1 MKRTTSKAWK
11 SNTQQIIQQNFTFLF
26 QQSYFGTDSYRHD
39 YKKQADNVDEK
50 SLIFYNRQKHPQEK
64 PFPRGGR
71 AGSLCYKPAKPI
83 LKALNHLDIQQT

>member
-11 SNTQQIIQQNFTFLF
+11 SNTQQIIQEHFTFLF
-26 QQSYFGTDSYRHD
+26 QQFYVGTDSYEHD
-39 YKKQADNVDEK
+39 YRKQADNVDEK
-50 SLIFYNRQKHPQEK
+50 SLIFYNCQKQPQEK

-83 LKALNHLDIQQT
+83 LNHLDIQ